1 MEFVLKAAV
10 LNHFDLRTILT
21 LLKALQTQRTMVYV
35 FLSSNNVLIKRH
47 WKFINPFKNVKLI
60 TFISN
65 IFLWKYLKKRFS
77 EKSGGRLHF

>member
-1 MEFVLKAAV
+1 MEFVLKAAI

-47 WKFINPFKNVKLI
+47 FKNLLTLLKNVKLI

-65 IFLWKYLKKRFS
+65 IFL
-77 EKSGGRLHF
+77 

>member
-1 MEFVLKAAV
+1 MEFVLKAAI

-47 WKFINPFKNVKLI
+47 LKNLLTLLKNVKLI

-65 IFLWKYLKKRFS
+65 IFL
-77 EKSGGRLHF
+77 